1 MAGMT
6 VSRPTV
12 PVSPVHALA
21 PPTLGQVLEVV
32 QGLWPRELAEPWDAV
47 GPVAGR
53 PEAPVR
59 TVLWALDPV
68 QAVADEAVARGA
80 DLVVTH
86 HPLLLRGTSSVAA
99 VGHAAAAKG
108 RLLHTLIEHRI
119 ALLAAHT
126 NADVVV
132 DGVSDVL
139 ARAVGVTGALSPLT
153 TSAAGTGAE
162 GIGRVGDLP
171 EETDLAAFARA
182 VHAALPATA
191 GGVRV
196 AGDPAQRIR
205 RVAVCG
211 GAGDSLFDAVR
222 ASGADVYVTADLRHH
237 PASEARETAAP
248 GEGRPALVD
257 VSHWASESLWL
268 EHGARALEAALAERG
283 LGVTTLFSDHR
294 SDPWDFLVGGERAD
308 EGSHA

>member
-1 MAGMT
+1 
-6 VSRPTV
+6 
-12 PVSPVHALA
+12 
-21 PPTLGQVLEVV
+21 
-32 QGLWPRELAEPWDAV
+32 
-47 GPVAGR
+47 
-53 PEAPVR
+53 
-59 TVLWALDPV
+59 
-68 QAVADEAVARGA
+68 
-80 DLVVTH
+80 
-86 HPLLLRGTSSVAA
+86 
-99 VGHAAAAKG
+99 
-108 RLLHTLIEHRI
+108 
-119 ALLAAHT
+119 
-126 NADVVV
+126 
-132 DGVSDVL
+132 
-139 ARAVGVTGALSPLT
+139 
-153 TSAAGTGAE
+153 
-162 GIGRVGDLP
+162 
-171 EETDLAAFARA
+171 
-182 VHAALPATA
+182 
-191 GGVRV
+191 GVRV

-237 PASEARETAAP
+237 PASEARETAAT

>member
-6 VSRPTV
+6 VSRPAV
-12 PVSPVHALA
+12 PTSPEHALA

-99 VGHAAAAKG
+99 VGHAAAKG

-126 NADVVV
+126 NADAVVG
-132 DGVSDVL
+132 GVSDVL

-182 VHAALPATA
+182 DGAHAQA
-191 GGVRV
+191 
-196 AGDPAQRIR
+196 IR
-205 RVAVCG
+205 
-211 GAGDSLFDAVR
+211 AVR
-222 ASGADVYVTADLRHH
+222 
-237 PASEARETAAP
+237 
-248 GEGRPALVD
+248 EGRWFAEELY
-257 VSHWASESLWL
+257 
-268 EHGARALEAALAERG
+268 ARFRIDG
-283 LGVTTLFSDHR
+283 T
-294 SDPWDFLVGGERAD
+294 
-308 EGSHA
+308 EGSWGGRDPLAAQEIAA

>member
-1 MAGMT
+1 MT
-6 VSRPTV
+6 VSRPAV
-12 PVSPVHALA
+12 PASPEHALA
-21 PPTLGQVLEVV
+21 PPTLGHVLDVV

-126 NADVVV
+126 NADAVVG
-132 DGVSDVL
+132 GVSDVL
-139 ARAVGVTGALSPLT
+139 ARAVGVTGA
-153 TSAAGTGAE
+153 
-162 GIGRVGDLP
+162 
-171 EETDLAAFARA
+171 
-182 VHAALPATA
+182 
-191 GGVRV
+191 
-196 AGDPAQRIR
+196 
-205 RVAVCG
+205 
-211 GAGDSLFDAVR
+211 
-222 ASGADVYVTADLRHH
+222 
-237 PASEARETAAP
+237 
-248 GEGRPALVD
+248 
-257 VSHWASESLWL
+257 
-268 EHGARALEAALAERG
+268 
-283 LGVTTLFSDHR
+283 
-294 SDPWDFLVGGERAD
+294 
-308 EGSHA
+308 

>member
-6 VSRPTV
+6 VSRPTI
-12 PVSPVHALA
+12 PASSEHALA

-53 PEAPVR
+53 PKAPVR

-126 NADVVV
+126 NADAVVG
-132 DGVSDVL
+132 GVSDVL
-139 ARAVGVTGALSPLT
+139 ARAVGVTQSGGD
-153 TSAAGTGAE
+153 AA
-162 GIGRVGDLP
+162 
-171 EETDLAAFARA
+171 
-182 VHAALPATA
+182 
-191 GGVRV
+191 
-196 AGDPAQRIR
+196 
-205 RVAVCG
+205 
-211 GAGDSLFDAVR
+211 
-222 ASGADVYVTADLRHH
+222 
-237 PASEARETAAP
+237 
-248 GEGRPALVD
+248 
-257 VSHWASESLWL
+257 
-268 EHGARALEAALAERG
+268 
-283 LGVTTLFSDHR
+283 
-294 SDPWDFLVGGERAD
+294 
-308 EGSHA
+308 